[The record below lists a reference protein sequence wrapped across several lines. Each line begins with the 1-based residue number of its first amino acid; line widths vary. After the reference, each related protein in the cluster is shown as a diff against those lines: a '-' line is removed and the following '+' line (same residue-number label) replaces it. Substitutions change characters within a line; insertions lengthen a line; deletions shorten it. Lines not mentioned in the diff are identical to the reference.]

1 MSMEELEQD
10 LERNIADLEN
20 TTFLSA
26 EDVRKYL
33 RETLWPFLS
42 NHVAE
47 TTEIDDCV
55 ANMVEDSDDV
65 LQKDTASLFAAVIV
79 SGQKLMEELIKRLTK
94 TPDDQKVR
102 NAIAELRPIYAQA
115 AAKLEEI
122 TVDVEEDDDEED
134 EPEGEAPQAGG
145 AQ

>member
-20 TTFLSA
+20 TAFLSA

-33 RETLWPFLS
+33 RETLWPFMTNL
-42 NHVAE
+42 VAE

-65 LQKDTASLFAAVIV
+65 LQRDTASLFAAVIV
-79 SGQKLMEELIKRLTK
+79 SCQKMMDELVKRLTK
-94 TPDDQKVR
+94 TPEDQIVR
-102 NAIAELRPIYAQA
+102 NAIAQVRPICLQA
-115 AAKLEEI
+115 AGKLEEI
-122 TVDVEEDDDEED
+122 TVDEEEEDDEESAND
-134 EPEGEAPQAGG
+134 AAGGEA
-145 AQ
+145 